1 MVTEAQRRA
10 SARYVKK
17 SVRQVVVRFYP
28 QDEELYGWVRSQPRM
43 GEYLRELVRR
53 DMEATGR

>member
-1 MVTEAQRRA
+1 MATEAQRRA

-28 QDEELYGWVRSQPRM
+28 QDEELYGWVRSQPQM
-43 GEYLRELVRR
+43 GGYLRELARQ